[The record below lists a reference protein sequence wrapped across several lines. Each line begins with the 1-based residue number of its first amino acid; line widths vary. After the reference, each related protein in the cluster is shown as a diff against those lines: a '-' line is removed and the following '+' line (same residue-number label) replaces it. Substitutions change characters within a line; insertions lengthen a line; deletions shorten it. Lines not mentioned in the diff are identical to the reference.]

1 MSILKAAALV
11 TLNMNTVYFNLNI
24 FVRYSDWS
32 IVSSNF
38 WTNFSSVGLTS
49 EGLYILNSELRI
61 KGQCWQ
67 IRDRLKERSAAPI
80 LAIQVSLLTS
90 IVLGGHKG
98 HLADGGRHCLF
109 PDLDLDGCSIF
120 GECRIHVTHGNVLFQ
135 ARRGATAG
143 HLTCTKHKGI
153 CLSKE
158 ILLYSFFQ
166 SFISIWQADRHC
178 HVCNHAACEE
188 TLNNHLTDIWY
199 DTTEIQTLRSYLF

>member
-11 TLNMNTVYFNLNI
+11 TEYEHCEYFKLNI
-24 FVRYSDWS
+24 FVRYSDRS
-32 IVSSNF
+32 IVCSNF

-49 EGLYILNSELRI
+49 EGLYILNSELRM

-90 IVLGGHKG
+90 IVLGRHKG
-98 HLADGGRHCLF
+98 HLTDGGRHCLF

-135 ARRGATAG
+135 AGRGAAAG

-153 CLSKE
+153 CLSKD

-166 SFISIWQADRHC
+166 SFISIWQALSCLQSCSVWR
-178 HVCNHAACEE
+178 N
-188 TLNNHLTDIWY
+188 T
-199 DTTEIQTLRSYLF
+199 

>member
-1 MSILKAAALV
+1 M
-11 TLNMNTVYFNLNI
+11 
-24 FVRYSDWS
+24 RYSDRS

-49 EGLYILNSELRI
+49 EGLYILNSELRT

-135 ARRGATAG
+135 AGRGAAAG

-158 ILLYSFFQ
+158 ILLYSFFSVIYFYMTGTVMSAIMQ
-166 SFISIWQADRHC
+166 R
-178 HVCNHAACEE
+178 VKK
-188 TLNNHLTDIWY
+188 HLTIISLTFDMIPQKY
-199 DTTEIQTLRSYLF
+199 KHCDRIYFKALTCKI

>member
-24 FVRYSDWS
+24 FVRYSDRS

-49 EGLYILNSELRI
+49 EGLYILNSELRM

-98 HLADGGRHCLF
+98 HLADCGRHCLF

-166 SFISIWQADRHC
+166 SFISI
-178 HVCNHAACEE
+178 
-188 TLNNHLTDIWY
+188 
-199 DTTEIQTLRSYLF
+199 

>member
-1 MSILKAAALV
+1 MSSYNV
-11 TLNMNTVYFNLNI
+11 HPQSSSPGDSEYEHCEYFKLNI
-24 FVRYSDWS
+24 FVRYSDRS

-38 WTNFSSVGLTS
+38 WTNFSSLGLTS
-49 EGLYILNSELRI
+49 EDLYILNCGLRMR
-61 KGQCWQ
+61 GQCWQ

-120 GECRIHVTHGNVLFQ
+120 GERRIHVTHGNVLFQ
-135 ARRGATAG
+135 AGRGAAAG

-166 SFISIWQADRHC
+166 SFISI
-178 HVCNHAACEE
+178 
-188 TLNNHLTDIWY
+188 
-199 DTTEIQTLRSYLF
+199 